1 MSWSGGPG
9 TCTCL
14 HSVWGA
20 HCCLLCCGAT
30 AESVKRKTTCPHITI
45 VRKQSL
51 PTDIGSHHRI
61 ELDWQ
66 RRNKS
71 SACKRQY
78 SLSQLSTVCFE
89 HLNQEPKYEN
99 RLSLLQKHQLI
110 QINGWLI
117 SYFKSNIFIHSF
129 ICISKI
135 QYELDNISSKV
146 TWWLLC
152 TMMVT
157 TFLED
162 HKGGLQQN
170 RWLYWRLC
178 SDCRME

>member
-1 MSWSGGPG
+1 MNKTKLNLISSNGQSDDLFTSAIWYWCANFIFIQIFMSWSGGPG

-30 AESVKRKTTCPHITI
+30 AESVKRKTTCPQITI

-78 SLSQLSTVCFE
+78 SLCQLSTICSE

-135 QYELDNISSKV
+135 QYELDNI
-146 TWWLLC
+146 
-152 TMMVT
+152 
-157 TFLED
+157 
-162 HKGGLQQN
+162 
-170 RWLYWRLC
+170 
-178 SDCRME
+178 